1 MTSTLSKTKQ
11 ACLRVIP
18 LGGLHE
24 IGKNTCVFEYG
35 DDLMLVDAGL
45 AFPSDGMH
53 GVNVVMPDTS
63 FLRENQSRIRGMI
76 VTHGHEDHI
85 GGIAHHLKHFDI
97 PVIYGPRLALSMLTG
112 KMDEAGV
119 TDRTTLQTVGPRD
132 VVKVGQHFS
141 VEFIRNTHSMADS
154 FSLAISTPVGTVIF
168 TGDFKFDHTPV
179 DGEHFDLARLAHYGD
194 QGVLCL
200 FSDSTNAEVPGYC
213 PPERSVFPN
222 LDRHIAE
229 AEGRVIITTFASSIH
244 RVSMILELALKNGR
258 KVGLLGR
265 SMLNV
270 IAKAR
275 ELGYMRAP
283 DELFVP
289 IKQINDV
296 PDRETLLLMTGSQGE
311 PLAALS
317 RISRGD
323 HPQVKVKTSDT
334 IIFSASP
341 IPGNTISVVN
351 TIDKLMILGAK
362 VVYGKG
368 EGIHVSGHG
377 FQEDQKLMLALTRP
391 KYFVPVHGEHRM
403 LVRHARTGHSMG
415 VHENNTLIINNGDVV
430 ELTPDSMRKGDP
442 VKAGIELLDQS
453 RNGIVDAR
461 VLKERQQL
469 AVDGIVTILAA
480 ISTDGAMVA
489 PPRVNLRGV
498 VTTADARKM
507 SLWTEREIKW
517 VLENRWKQLCRNVDG
532 ASPEVDW
539 MGVQREVEVGLGR
552 RMRREMQ
559 VEPLILCLVQPAP
572 GGTPVTR
579 VGLMQSLI
587 LVRCLAVVAVAVVMV
602 VPAEIA
608 GMAMSGVIAMQP
620 RLGCCPPV
628 SLEHHL
634 QLRQCLRLCRLQR
647 QLLRKNL
654 LRQRRR
660 WPFPVHQSQ
669 RCLLAVPVVVVQLRR
684 RDRQAN
690 PNLSSQR
697 GWLLWLSSGDGTVED
712 SSVSP
717 SLITTR
723 SSPASNRL
731 SSATTSL
738 FVDFVEVS
746 LVPCCKL
753 L

>member
-1 MTSTLSKTKQ
+1 MTVTTSKTKQ
-11 ACLRVIP
+11 PTLRVIP

-53 GVNVVMPDTS
+53 GVNVVLPDTS
-63 FLRENQSRIRGMI
+63 FLRENQKRIRGMI

-85 GGIAHHLKHFDI
+85 GGIAHHLKHFNI

-119 TDRTTLQTVGPRD
+119 ADRTTLQTVGPRD
-132 VVKVGQHFS
+132 VVKLGQHFS

-154 FSLAISTPVGTVIF
+154 FSLAISTPVGTIIF

-179 DGEHFDLARLAHYGD
+179 DGEHFDLARLAHHGD
-194 QGVLCL
+194 KGVLCL
-200 FSDSTNAEVPGYC
+200 FSDSTNAEVPGFC
-213 PPERSVFPN
+213 PPERSVFSN

-229 AEGRVIITTFASSIH
+229 AEGRVIVTTFASSIH

-289 IKQINDV
+289 IKQINNV
-296 PDRETLLLMTGSQGE
+296 SDRETLLLMTGSQGE

-317 RISRGD
+317 RISRGE
-323 HPQVKVKTSDT
+323 HPQVRVKTSDT

-351 TIDKLMILGAK
+351 TIDRLMMLGAK

-391 KYFVPVHGEHRM
+391 KFFVPVHGEHRM

-415 VHENNTLIINNGDVV
+415 VPETNTLVIDNGDVV
-430 ELTPDSMRKGDP
+430 ELTADSITKSDP

-461 VLKERQQL
+461 VLK
-469 AVDGIVTILAA
+469 
-480 ISTDGAMVA
+480 
-489 PPRVNLRGV
+489 
-498 VTTADARKM
+498 
-507 SLWTEREIKW
+507 
-517 VLENRWKQLCRNVDG
+517 
-532 ASPEVDW
+532 
-539 MGVQREVEVGLGR
+539 
-552 RMRREMQ
+552 
-559 VEPLILCLVQPAP
+559 
-572 GGTPVTR
+572 
-579 VGLMQSLI
+579 
-587 LVRCLAVVAVAVVMV
+587 
-602 VPAEIA
+602 
-608 GMAMSGVIAMQP
+608 
-620 RLGCCPPV
+620 
-628 SLEHHL
+628 
-634 QLRQCLRLCRLQR
+634 
-647 QLLRKNL
+647 
-654 LRQRRR
+654 
-660 WPFPVHQSQ
+660 
-669 RCLLAVPVVVVQLRR
+669 
-684 RDRQAN
+684 
-690 PNLSSQR
+690 
-697 GWLLWLSSGDGTVED
+697 
-712 SSVSP
+712 
-717 SLITTR
+717 
-723 SSPASNRL
+723 
-731 SSATTSL
+731 
-738 FVDFVEVS
+738 
-746 LVPCCKL
+746 
-753 L
+753 

>member
-1 MTSTLSKTKQ
+1 MTSFNGGNNGNGNGSNGNGSK
-11 ACLRVIP
+11 ASGNRAALRVIP

-35 DDLMLVDAGL
+35 DDIMLVDAGL

-63 FLRENQSRIRGMI
+63 YLKENQKRIRGMI

-85 GGIAHHLKHFDI
+85 GGISHHLKNFNI
-97 PVIYGPRLALSMLTG
+97 PVIYGPRLALAMLTG
-112 KMDEAGV
+112 KMEEAGV
-119 TDRTTLQTVGPRD
+119 TDRTVLQTVAPRD

-154 FSLAISTPVGTVIF
+154 YSLAITTPVGTIIF

-179 DGEHFDLARLAHYGD
+179 DGEHFDMARLAHHGE

-200 FSDSTNAEVPGYC
+200 FSDSTNAELPGFC
-213 PPERSVFPN
+213 PPERSVFPH
-222 LDRHIAE
+222 LDRHIAQ

-283 DELFVP
+283 DDLFVP
-289 IKQINDV
+289 IKQIRDL

-317 RISRGD
+317 RISRGE
-323 HPQVKVKTSDT
+323 HPQVQVKSSDT

-351 TIDKLMILGAK
+351 TIDRLMMLGAK
-362 VVYGKG
+362 VIYGKG

-377 FQEDQKLMLALTRP
+377 FQEDQKLMLALTKP

-403 LVRHARTGHSMG
+403 LVCHSKTAQSMG
-415 VHENNTLIINNGDVV
+415 VPADNILIIDNGDVV
-430 ELTPDSMRKGDP
+430 ELTADTIKKGDP
-442 VKAGIELLDQS
+442 VKAGIELLDAS

-469 AVDGIVTILAA
+469 AEDGVITLLAV
-480 ISTDGAMVA
+480 ISTDGVMAA

-498 VTTADARKM
+498 VTTADARKL
-507 SLWTEREIKW
+507 SLWAEREITW
-517 VLENRWKQLCRNVDG
+517 VLDNRWNQLSRNTGGKTPD
-532 ASPEVDW
+532 VDW
-539 MGVQREVEVGLGR
+539 VGVQREVELGLQR
-552 RMRREMQ
+552 RLRRELQ
-559 VEPLILCLVQPAP
+559 VEPLIICLVQPAP
-572 GGTPVTR
+572 AGTPAYKGRADAEPDNRPAPRNGRREAPRQQHAAGAPAPV
-579 VGLMQSLI
+579 
-587 LVRCLAVVAVAVVMV
+587 VRAAAAATPATASTPSPAPAASKARAVEPEPELA
-602 VPAEIA
+602 
-608 GMAMSGVIAMQP
+608 G
-620 RLGCCPPV
+620 RT
-628 SLEHHL
+628 
-634 QLRQCLRLCRLQR
+634 
-647 QLLRKNL
+647 
-654 LRQRRR
+654 RRR
-660 WPFPVHQSQ
+660 
-669 RCLLAVPVVVVQLRR
+669 
-684 RDRQAN
+684 
-690 PNLSSQR
+690 
-697 GWLLWLSSGDGTVED
+697 
-712 SSVSP
+712 
-717 SLITTR
+717 R
-723 SSPASNRL
+723 SA
-731 SSATTSL
+731 ATAG
-738 FVDFVEVS
+738 
-746 LVPCCKL
+746 
-753 L
+753 